1 MLECKL
7 EIALITYNRCVFLD
21 KTLDQLSN
29 SPFCNS
35 KITIFDNHSSDDTP
49 KVCRKYQDLFPN
61 LSIVRRN
68 KNIGGGPNYL
78 RAIEA
83 STSTY
88 TWVIC
93 DDDDYDFSDCEDVFD
108 AINKESSDLIW
119 VSNEHMGAWEHGL
132 QTTTRELM
140 SMGAKYYPA
149 LSFVP
154 AIIFR
159 TQLFDSECLIEGY
172 CHIENS
178 YPQFYFIHK
187 SILNNFSIYVAKN
200 AIITRGTVCSTGL
213 TPFSQYSDWVKC
225 CRVVS
230 ERTIRDRAVG
240 DLTVQ
245 GGGFYKN
252 LLANVAFESI
262 THAFQRKRF
271 WKNVV
276 AINFVFSMK
285 QRLLFTLI
293 LLPILLTPKYVLHIV
308 RKLRYAYCGY
318 INANAT
324 NIDSSK
330 AKAIFK
336 IRYAYHCYKTMHSV
350 DFDARDAFND

>member
-7 EIALITYNRCVFLD
+7 EIALITYNRCAFLE

-29 SPFCNS
+29 SPFS
-35 KITIFDNHSSDDTP
+35 SIKITIFDNHSSDNTP
-49 KVCRKYQDLFPN
+49 EVCHTYLDVFPN
-61 LSIVRRN
+61 LSIVRRK

-88 TWVIC
+88 TWVVC
-93 DDDDYDFSDCEDVFD
+93 DDDDYDFSGCEDVID
-108 AINKESSDLIW
+108 VINNESSDLIW
-119 VSNEHMGAWEHGL
+119 VSNEHMGTWEHGL

-140 SMGAKYYPA
+140 RRKSRYYPA

-159 TQLFDSECLIEGY
+159 TQLFDSECLTKGY
-172 CHIENS
+172 GHIENS

-187 SILNNFSIYVAKN
+187 SILNNFSIYVARKP
-200 AIITRGTVCSTGL
+200 IITRGTVCSTGL
-213 TPFSQYSDWVKC
+213 TPFSQYSDWIKC
-225 CRVVS
+225 CKVIS
-230 ERTIRDRAVG
+230 EKTIRERAVG

-262 THAFQRKRF
+262 TPAFQRKRF

-276 AINFVFSMK
+276 VINYVFSMR
-285 QRLLFTLI
+285 QRLLFFLI
-293 LLPILLTPKYVLHIV
+293 LLPVLLTPKHVLHII
-308 RKLRYAYCGY
+308 RRLRYAYGGY
-318 INANAT
+318 KQAGT
-324 NIDSSK
+324 TEIDTTK
-330 AKAIFK
+330 AAYK
-336 IRYAYHCYKTMHSV
+336 IRYAYNCYKTMHSV
-350 DFDARDAFND
+350 DFDTRDAFYD